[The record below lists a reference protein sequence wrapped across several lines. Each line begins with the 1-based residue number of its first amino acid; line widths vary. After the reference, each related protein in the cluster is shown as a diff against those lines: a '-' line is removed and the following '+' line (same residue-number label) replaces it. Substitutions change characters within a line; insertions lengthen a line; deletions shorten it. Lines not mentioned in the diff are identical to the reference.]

1 MRFVPSPT
9 GSKLLAGG
17 WWGISRHINYFGD
30 WLLALGMSL
39 PTGACGGT
47 CWRGCCVQ
55 RRVHKR
61 RSHAVLPP
69 LPPPSATHP
78 RARFRLQAS

>member
-1 MRFVPSPT
+1 MPFVPSPT

-39 PTGACGGT
+39 PTSAY
-47 CWRGCCVQ
+47 
-55 RRVHKR
+55 
-61 RSHAVLPP
+61 LP
-69 LPPPSATHP
+69 TGIT
-78 RARFRLQAS
+78 ASIDKEFNPQQSI